1 MIERVTWPLSVN
13 KQKQEQKREKKM
25 PQSTRNKNELIANK
39 YGQERPRLQTRNDKK
54 RGSPNECSKEWESSD
69 DLYEPSTPTLHIN
82 CSQVGFVKLNNLFHT
97 LTH

>member
-1 MIERVTWPLSVN
+1 
-13 KQKQEQKREKKM
+13 M

-39 YGQERPRLQTRNDKK
+39 YGQERPRLQTRKDKK

-69 DLYEPSTPTLHIN
+69 DVYEPSHGNVAHATPTLHIN